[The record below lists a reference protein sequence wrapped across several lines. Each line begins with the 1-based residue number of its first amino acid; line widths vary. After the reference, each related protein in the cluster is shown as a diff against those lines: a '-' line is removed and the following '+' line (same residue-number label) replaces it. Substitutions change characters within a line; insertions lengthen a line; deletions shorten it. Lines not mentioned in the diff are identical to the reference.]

1 MITSIFGR
9 RFLSAYNKKYG
20 TDYDAKT
27 FFIEKFY
34 PLFFNHEKYM
44 IWAKN
49 SPFVQM
55 KKGQR
60 VDILSSEERHE
71 KLVDFIKKVNDGAR
85 DDSIAPGYPA
95 SDAKEFATTS
105 GQVSNIHF
113 NISQEDIYCSWF
125 GVSLAVC
132 VQGGLYILFENDEIL
147 LDIYEGW
154 GKYRETLN
162 SIPELKG
169 YKVVTWNGQWLAHKY
184 SYMYDEI
191 NPFANFDP
199 YKTESGAI
207 AIETQSWVKL
217 LFGISKKYNDRY
229 SKILGY
235 IFRIDKTNSTVGF
248 IQFDISG
255 IRRLQDL
262 YVKWFRVE
270 SGRLAEDLWNTEF
283 GFSTACKAGVIGIR
297 ALEPKGLRKYI
308 YGEEKRDL
316 KFFRSNTDNKGII
329 NFNIYKIWI
338 MAMLNN
344 ESLWDK
350 SDRFAKLLYDY
361 AISGERAKTVN
372 SRKVDSVLKTTNRQK
387 FIESLIEIIE
397 DSEHK
402 DGFKEIAQTI
412 DSMPSD
418 NVPYFLTL
426 IRFNYA
432 LRCY

>member
-34 PLFFNHEKYM
+34 PLFFDHEKYM

-207 AIETQSWVKL
+207 AIKTQSWVKL

-262 YVKWFRVE
+262 Y
-270 SGRLAEDLWNTEF
+270 
-283 GFSTACKAGVIGIR
+283 
-297 ALEPKGLRKYI
+297 
-308 YGEEKRDL
+308 DL